1 MASEEAT
8 RHVQID
14 SAPLSAVE
22 WAAVTKRRSAGS
34 GLLPRDQMRAWM
46 SAAKA
51 VGCVPVGV
59 LGWTGLVVSSRYRR
73 NARGLLAC
81 SV

>member
-1 MASEEAT
+1 MCHTT
-8 RHVQID
+8 RIAD
-14 SAPLSAVE
+14 SAPPSVVE

-34 GLLPRDQMRAWM
+34 GLLLRDQMRAWM

-59 LGWTGLVVSSRYRR
+59 LGWTG
-73 NARGLLAC
+73 
-81 SV
+81 